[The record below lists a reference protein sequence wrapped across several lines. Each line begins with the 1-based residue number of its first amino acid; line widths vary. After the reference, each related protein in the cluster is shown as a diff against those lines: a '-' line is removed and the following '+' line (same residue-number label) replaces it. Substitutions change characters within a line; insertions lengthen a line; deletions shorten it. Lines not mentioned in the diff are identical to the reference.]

1 MYAYHSPHSS
11 AFSSP
16 ADSFVPS
23 PSTSTPPSAQTSA
36 FSTFSKTS
44 MGHSSSNSSIDTT
57 GSGGGP
63 PGSGAYGA
71 FARPPAYP
79 AGSRTAPAAYPTTY
93 SAARPSP
100 GIQPSGPSLESLGFT
115 AAYNHHSSIIRLHS
129 YTPAFYS
136 TNPEINLAHFSP
148 SPPGEL
154 EVNCTLL
161 LSPTSMLASAS
172 SSSSTSNQSAHDPSR
187 PKIIR
192 VCFAGRPVA
201 TYVARAP
208 AESIAHPPSAPED
221 QDLILSCTIPSWAE
235 LVEAGAVGDGSV
247 DRSGTG
253 RVGLFC
259 EILAGGPAGAPPVD
273 EHILERIWFGDF
285 AFMMGDSQFAEGGPV
300 PIEGLALG
308 GWVPGDVGACRALLR
323 KHCSVGSTPADILRV
338 TPLRLSRTATAVV
351 LHRWS
356 RRSAEPA
363 QSALVVASRATTL
376 GRARGKVHV

>member
-1 MYAYHSPHSS
+1 
-11 AFSSP
+11 
-16 ADSFVPS
+16 
-23 PSTSTPPSAQTSA
+23 
-36 FSTFSKTS
+36 

-63 PGSGAYGA
+63 RTDLAGAAAAAAAPYGA
-71 FARPPAYP
+71 FPRPAAYP
-79 AGSRTAPAAYPTTY
+79 AGSRTTPAAYPTTY

-100 GIQPSGPSLESLGFT
+100 GIQPTGPSLESLGFT

-172 SSSSTSNQSAHDPSR
+172 SSSSTSNQSAYDPSR

-192 VCFAGRPVA
+192 VCFAGKPVA

-235 LVEAGAVGDGSV
+235 LLEAGAVGDGGV

-259 EILAGGPAGAPPVD
+259 EILAGGGPAGGPPVD

-285 AFMMGDSQFAEGGPV
+285 AFMMGDAQFAEGGAV

-308 GWVPGDVGACRALLR
+308 GWVPGDAGGWPPPR
-323 KHCSVGSTPADILRV
+323 
-338 TPLRLSRTATAVV
+338 SRSPPPWV
-351 LHRWS
+351 
-356 RRSAEPA
+356 SAP
-363 QSALVVASRATTL
+363 SAA
-376 GRARGKVHV
+376 G